1 MFTNELFHAENAVL
15 LCSLCFLEPSIYY
28 KQCSFI
34 TVGEADNGL
43 EQEFV

>member
-1 MFTNELFHAENAVL
+1 MFTTELFHAENAVL
-15 LCSLCFLEPSIYY
+15 LCFLEPIYY

>member
-1 MFTNELFHAENAVL
+1 MFTNELFHAENAVIF
-15 LCSLCFLEPSIYY
+15 CSLCFLEPIYY

-34 TVGEADNGL
+34 TDGEADNGL

>member
-15 LCSLCFLEPSIYY
+15 LCSLCSLEPIYY

-34 TVGEADNGL
+34 TVGQADNGL

>member
-15 LCSLCFLEPSIYY
+15 LCSLCFLEPIYY

-43 EQEFV
+43 EQDFV

>member
-1 MFTNELFHAENAVL
+1 MFTTELFHAENAVL
-15 LCSLCFLEPSIYY
+15 LCSLCFLEPIYY

-34 TVGEADNGL
+34 TVDEADNGL